1 MSDALCRES
10 IAALAPRIERRDISP
25 TELTQATLERI
36 ERLNP
41 KLNAFLTVTAEHALE
56 QARGAEAE
64 IAAGNYRGPMH
75 GIPIS
80 LKDLY
85 LTKGIR
91 TTGGS
96 KILGDWIPDID
107 SAVGERL
114 RDAGAIMV
122 GKNHMHEFAFGT
134 TNLSPHYGPALNPWD
149 QGRVTGG
156 SSGGTAVAVATG
168 MSQMSMGSDTG
179 GSIRM
184 PASFCGVS
192 GIKATYGR
200 VSKYGALPLA
210 WSMDHTGPLAR
221 SAEDLAIVLNAIAG
235 YDPRDPTTVERPVP
249 DFRSKL
255 NQGVSGLRLGVIQ
268 EYMDN
273 TVDAES
279 ASVTRAAIAELEK
292 LGAQVEDVSFQDVT
306 GFLGAAT
313 TILHAEGA
321 AYHAKWLMERPQDY
335 SPAVLERLQVGS
347 VLPAIDYVNAQRAR
361 RIIVDRALGIMGRF
375 DALVCTTMP
384 VLPPLLEEGSRPEI
398 HGNLARHTRLFN
410 LLGFPTA
417 SYPCGFSAT
426 GLPIGLQV
434 AGRPW
439 DEATVLCIGHAY
451 QQATNWHNRWPAVAN

>member
-1 MSDALCRES
+1 MTDALCRES
-10 IAALAPRIERRDISP
+10 IAALAPQIERRAVSP

-41 KLNAFLTVTAEHALE
+41 KLNAFLTVTAEQALE

-64 IAAGNYRGPMH
+64 IAAGNYRGPLH

-96 KILGDWIPDID
+96 KILGQWVPDID

-114 RDAGAIMV
+114 RDAGAILV

-134 TNLSPHYGPALNPWD
+134 TNLNPHYGPALNPWN
-149 QGRVTGG
+149 QEHVTGG

-184 PASFCGVS
+184 PAAFCGVS

-221 SAEDLAIVLNAIAG
+221 SAEDLAIVLNIIAG
-235 YDPRDPTTVERPVP
+235 HDPRDPTTADRRVGDYRAT
-249 DFRSKL
+249 L
-255 NQGVSGLRLGVIQ
+255 NDAIAGLRIGVIE
-268 EYMDN
+268 EYMN
-273 TVDAES
+273 ETVDSECA
-279 ASVTRAAIAELEK
+279 AGARAAATELER
-292 LGAQVEDVSFQDVT
+292 LGARVQTVSFHEVT
-306 GFLGAAT
+306 SFIGAAT

-321 AYHAKWLMERPQDY
+321 AYHAKWLVERPQDY
-335 SPAVLERLQVGS
+335 SPAVLERLRVGS

-361 RIIVDRALGIMGRF
+361 RILVDRALEMMKDF
-375 DALVCTTMP
+375 DALICTTMP
-384 VLPPLLEEGSRPEI
+384 VLPPTLEEGNRPEI

-410 LLGFPTA
+410 LLGLPTA
-417 SYPCGFSAT
+417 SYPCGFSAS

-439 DEATVLCIGHAY
+439 EEATVLRIGHAY
-451 QQATNWHNRWPAVAN
+451 QQVTDWHTRWPAVAE

>member
-1 MSDALCRES
+1 VSDDLCRAS
-10 IAALAPRIERRDISP
+10 IADLAPRLESREVSP
-25 TELTQATLERI
+25 TEVTQATLERI

-41 KLNAFLTVTAEHALE
+41 KLNAFLTVTAELALE

-85 LTKGIR
+85 LTRGIR

-96 KILGDWIPDID
+96 KILGDWVPEID

-114 RDAGAIMV
+114 RDAGSILV

-134 TNLSPHYGPALNPWD
+134 TNLSPHYGPALNPWN
-149 QGRVTGG
+149 QERVTGG
-156 SSGGTAVAVATG
+156 SSGGTAIAVATG
-168 MSQMSMGSDTG
+168 MSYMSMGSDTG

-184 PASFCGVS
+184 PAALCGVS

-210 WSMDHTGPLAR
+210 WSLDHTGPLAR

-235 YDPRDPTTVERPVP
+235 HDSRDPTTADRPVP
-249 DFRSKL
+249 DYRATL
-255 NQGVSGLRLGVIQ
+255 NDGVSGLRLGVIQ
-268 EYMDN
+268 EYMDE
-273 TVDAES
+273 TVDAECV
-279 ASVTRAAIAELEK
+279 AAANAAIAELEK
-292 LGAQVEDVSFQDVT
+292 LGAHVQTVSFREVT
-306 GFLGAAT
+306 SFLGAAT

-321 AYHAKWLMERPQDY
+321 AYHAQWLIERPDDY
-335 SPAVLERLQVGS
+335 SPAVLERLRVGS
-347 VLPAIDYVNAQRAR
+347 VIPAIDYVNAQRAR
-361 RIIVDRALGIMGRF
+361 RLLVDRALDIMQQV

-384 VLPPLLEEGSRPEI
+384 VVAPTLEEGNRPEI

-417 SYPCGFSAT
+417 SYPCGFGAT
-426 GLPIGLQV
+426 GLPVGLQV

-439 DEATVLCIGHAY
+439 DEATVLRIGHAY
-451 QQATNWHNRWPAVAN
+451 QQVTDWHTRWPAVAE